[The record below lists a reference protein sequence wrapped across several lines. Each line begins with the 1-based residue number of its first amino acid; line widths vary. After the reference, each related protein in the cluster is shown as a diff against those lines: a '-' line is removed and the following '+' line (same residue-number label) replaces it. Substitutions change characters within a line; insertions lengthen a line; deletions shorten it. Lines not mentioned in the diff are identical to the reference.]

1 MKSSYDP
8 KLYKPMHNPEDDT
21 RKLVNGIE
29 CTIFVLFAILLIV
42 GSIIKNIPMIAVSAV
57 MLFALFVVRC
67 LFGDCT
73 ATNIKVTYGSKMRYD
88 TIERLMPL
96 TNQQVRE
103 SMSDYMAKN
112 HLTMQETLEAW
123 DLNPM
128 EWNAI
133 SNRPNR

>member
-8 KLYKPMHNPEDDT
+8 KLYKPMRNSFDDCT
-21 RKLVNGIE
+21 ELTNGIE
-29 CTIFVLFAILLIV
+29 LTLAVLFAVLLTV
-42 GSIIKNIPMIAVSAV
+42 GIIIKNLPLIIVSSV
-57 MLFALFVVRC
+57 LLFALCVIRC
-67 LFGDCT
+67 LFGDCVFGL
-73 ATNIKVTYGSKMRYD
+73 KVKQGSQMRYD

>member
-1 MKSSYDP
+1 
-8 KLYKPMHNPEDDT
+8 MHNPEDDT

-29 CTIFVLFAILLIV
+29 CTILVLLAVLLFV
-42 GSIIKNIPMIAVSAV
+42 GCIIKNIPMIAVSSV
-57 MLFALFVVRC
+57 LLFVLFVVRC
-67 LFGDCT
+67 FTGDC
-73 ATNIKVTYGSKMRYD
+73 IPYGLKVTYGSQMRYE

-103 SMSDYMAKN
+103 SLADYMAKN